1 MDVPRTP
8 LWWAVAAS
16 LALHGSLVA
25 GFFRPAAP
33 APSLSSPVLRLH
45 LVQTSPASIPA
56 EETSR
61 SVEVAAVRVPEPLE
75 SQLVGKTVEPTAA
88 AMLPNSAP
96 SSEEQAATPSSDT
109 TNVKSPAL
117 PSAPDYKLQGLDP
130 PPRTLEYVDPEYP
143 ASAGTV
149 EGTVMLRLL
158 ISSTGTVDEV
168 AVVKAT
174 PPGYFE
180 ASALK
185 AAALAK
191 YSPGY
196 FLGVAVKSQL
206 YIEIAYAPTNRGA
219 SVSGQGSK

>member
-1 MDVPRTP
+1 M
-8 LWWAVAAS
+8 
-16 LALHGSLVA
+16 
-25 GFFRPAAP
+25 AP
-33 APSLSSPVLRLH
+33 N
-45 LVQTSPASIPA
+45 T
-56 EETSR
+56 E
-61 SVEVAAVRVPEPLE
+61 
-75 SQLVGKTVEPTAA
+75 
-88 AMLPNSAP
+88 P
-96 SSEEQAATPSSDT
+96 SSGGKVTAPSSDT
-109 TNVKSPAL
+109 VDVKLPAL
-117 PSAPDYKLQGLDP
+117 PPAPGYKLQGLDP

-219 SVSGQGSK
+219 AVSGQGSK